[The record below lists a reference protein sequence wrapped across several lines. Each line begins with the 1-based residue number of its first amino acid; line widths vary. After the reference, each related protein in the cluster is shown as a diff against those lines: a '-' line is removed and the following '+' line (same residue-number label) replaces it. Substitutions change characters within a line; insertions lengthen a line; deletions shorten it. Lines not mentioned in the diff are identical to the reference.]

1 MPSPSRLAE
10 RAPLDSTPF
19 GAAAANARASVDEQL
34 LRTETSTALPS
45 TRTSASMK
53 SVRAPSGN
61 ADRPSVPARALPEPC
76 APYVAARS
84 QASTAFSS
92 RFAIAMQ
99 KSASGSGR
107 RSGSAKASETSA
119 PQARA
124 RSAKCA
130 ATESK
135 AKLSA

>member
-10 RAPLDSTPF
+10 RAPLDSTPS
-19 GAAAANARASVDEQL
+19 GAAAASARASDGVQL

-45 TRTSASMK
+45 IRASASTK
-53 SVRAPSGN
+53 SGRAPSC
-61 ADRPSVPARALPEPC
+61 AVDPRPPAPPSPRSV
-76 APYVAARS
+76 RS

-107 RSGSAKASETSA
+107 RSGSAKASDTSA

-130 ATESK
+130 ATASK